1 MCNLPSEIWTRIAFF
16 ACTDGGRM
24 GAVLQQVSKLV
35 AYGTAVH
42 KNNIIALHIVER
54 AKLCSD
60 YLGSDNQN
68 LKPVHHLLLDTS
80 HSDTSLPRRTARI
93 IQLRILHIVSPYLR
107 SLTVITKARLDETSK
122 SLNFPHLESLSLNCC
137 LLITS
142 APKLLSLHL
151 TIRPNT
157 LIDCLQFVVE
167 LRSRTPA
174 IKHITIVDL
183 APLCLGY
190 AQLLGNIRLEFETET
205 PSDIVYFV
213 DAIPH
218 LEDPVQYF
226 TLVLPKSL
234 DHVTEKYME
243 KLQELAA
250 VRMSKTHHFEVLVQ
264 GVDGDLETE
273 LGVESSQWSDMFH
286 RAVLRGTGTAEVY
299 AEDHRLEGAEL

>member
-205 PSDIVYFV
+205 PSDIVGKTIFGKASKIALLHGIIPHAS
-213 DAIPH
+213 AIPKN
-218 LEDPVQYF
+218 LTPAFPNSVGSQPCSMK
-226 TLVLPKSL
+226 LKRPPKTKSPM
-234 DHVTEKYME
+234 K
-243 KLQELAA
+243 
-250 VRMSKTHHFEVLVQ
+250 S
-264 GVDGDLETE
+264 
-273 LGVESSQWSDMFH
+273 
-286 RAVLRGTGTAEVY
+286 RAM
-299 AEDHRLEGAEL
+299 